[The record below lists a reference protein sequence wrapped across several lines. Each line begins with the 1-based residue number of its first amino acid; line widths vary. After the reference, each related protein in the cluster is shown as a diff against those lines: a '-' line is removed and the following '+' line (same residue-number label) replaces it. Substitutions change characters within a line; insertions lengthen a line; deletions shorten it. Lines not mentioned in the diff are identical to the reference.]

1 MKIKKR
7 KLSLQCRTGAEVA
20 QLQQAVQVRHKYCN
34 PIQEYNLEH
43 YSGLESSSTPKYYWN
58 RGTSA

>member
-7 KLSLQCRTGAEVA
+7 KLPLQCRTGAEVA
-20 QLQQAVQVRHKYCN
+20 QLQRAVQVRHKYCN